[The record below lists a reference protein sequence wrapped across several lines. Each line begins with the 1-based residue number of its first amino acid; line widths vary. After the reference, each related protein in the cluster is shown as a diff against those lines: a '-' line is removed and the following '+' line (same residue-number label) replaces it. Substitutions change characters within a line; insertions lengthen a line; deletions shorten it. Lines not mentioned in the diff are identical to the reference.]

1 MHNIMD
7 PIFNHMP
14 ASEFYRAL
22 VFPELFPHEKPMLV
36 DNWPAEDREMYCG
49 VTEVTA

>member
-7 PIFNHMP
+7 SLFNHMGR
-14 ASEFYRAL
+14 SELYRSL

-36 DNWPAEDREMYCG
+36 ENWPVEDQLMFCG
-49 VTEVTA
+49 RVGPQ

>member
-7 PIFNHMP
+7 ATFNHMP

-22 VFPELFPHEKPMLV
+22 VFPELFPHEKPMMV
-36 DNWPAEDREMYCG
+36 ENWSEEDQLMFCG
-49 VTEVTA
+49 RVG